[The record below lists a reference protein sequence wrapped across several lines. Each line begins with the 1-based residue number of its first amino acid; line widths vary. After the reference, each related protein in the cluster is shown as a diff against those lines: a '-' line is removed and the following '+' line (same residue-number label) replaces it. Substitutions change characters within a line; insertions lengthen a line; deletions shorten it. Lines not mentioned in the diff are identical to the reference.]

1 MAIKLIKGFP
11 GDAVV
16 NNPPAMQ
23 GPQETWVGSLGWED
37 PLEEDMAT
45 LTSIFSWRIP
55 FTEKPGRLQSI
66 GSQRVGH
73 D

>member
-37 PLEEDMAT
+37 SLEEGMAT
-45 LTSIFSWRIP
+45 HSIILAWRTAWI
-55 FTEKPGRLQSI
+55 EEPGRL
-66 GSQRVGH
+66 
-73 D
+73 